1 MSSNMG
7 GEPRGWS
14 NILTESVLRQISR
27 GDKNVREWVEEVA
40 SDLAEMSQKSAEN
53 PYSHEQLKTII
64 LVQANDLLSILEGG
78 GDIAT
83 KYKNH
88 LDYLKTDEKSFR
100 HYSDNGNDG
109 IKEIKKKLPDLIL
122 LDWMLPDFSGVE
134 ICKNLK
140 KDIKFKDLPIIMLT
154 AKGEEEDKVKGL
166 NSGADDYITKPF
178 SFPELLARIKA
189 LLRRSKPSVI
199 SDTVL
204 FDDLKIDRMT
214 RRVYRKDTEVHLGPK
229 EYELLNFFIKNPKR
243 VYSREQLLENVWSE
257 NINVETRTIDV
268 HIRRLR
274 QNINLKGSKELIR
287 TVRSAGYSL
296 N

>member
-1 MSSNMG
+1 MSANIYIIEDE
-7 GEPRGWS
+7 EP
-14 NILTESVLRQISR
+14 
-27 GDKNVREWVEEVA
+27 
-40 SDLAEMSQKSAEN
+40 
-53 PYSHEQLKTII
+53 II
-64 LVQANDLLSILEGG
+64 TLIKYNLEKEG
-78 GDIAT
+78 
-83 KYKNH
+83 YKV
-88 LDYLKTDEKSFR
+88 S
-100 HYSDNGNDG
+100 YSDNGNDG

-229 EYELLNFFIKNPKR
+229 EYELYKKIKTK
-243 VYSREQLLENVWSE
+243 Y
-257 NINVETRTIDV
+257 
-268 HIRRLR
+268 
-274 QNINLKGSKELIR
+274 
-287 TVRSAGYSL
+287 
-296 N
+296 